1 MLFVFLFL
9 GGFVVVDLIND
20 LGFYDSNVVDL
31 ISESLVD
38 FLIDFSFVIVVWI
51 FWVLKWNFLF
61 NIEFFV
67 VVKFIEKYWFG

>member
-51 FWVLKWNFLF
+51 LWVLKWNFLF

-67 VVKFIEKYWFG
+67 VVKFFEKYWFG

>member
-1 MLFVFLFL
+1 MFLFL

-38 FLIDFSFVIVVWI
+38 FLIDFSFVIVV
-51 FWVLKWNFLF
+51 
-61 NIEFFV
+61 
-67 VVKFIEKYWFG
+67 